1 MDGAEVRRPAHVP
14 RGQIGAGVMIHDYLS
29 PRPTTPEDR
38 PIRCDADRPRQPPRG
53 YSAMAIVS
61 LDWPFSRPRTCRQMN
76 HKTTSSAAL
85 RIMRSGAMRSSKRS
99 SNTLV
104 EKRIEGGENKRSSN
118 TLAEKRIEGGES
130 GAAQADVCR
139 FNSN

>member
-1 MDGAEVRRPAHVP
+1 
-14 RGQIGAGVMIHDYLS
+14 
-29 PRPTTPEDR
+29 
-38 PIRCDADRPRQPPRG
+38 
-53 YSAMAIVS
+53 
-61 LDWPFSRPRTCRQMN
+61 MN
-76 HKTTSSAAL
+76 YKIMSSAAL
-85 RIMRSGAMRSSKRS
+85 RMLLSGAVRSSKRS
-99 SNTLV
+99 SNTLA